1 MNRRNSGLSSCGEPG
16 TLNIGFYP
24 HLRIC
29 GIAFLPDWKEN
40 TIDQLQVQVCMCG
53 FELIG
58 QQQHYSGRGVPL
70 ESRGQEMAALRLIG
84 LPP

>member
-1 MNRRNSGLSSCGEPG
+1 MSACGEPQ
-16 TLNIGFYP
+16 TLNIGFEPY
-24 HLRIC
+24 LRIC

-40 TIDQLQVQVCMCG
+40 TINQLQVQMCMCG

-58 QQQHYSGRGVPL
+58 QQLNYGGRGVPL
-70 ESRGQEMAALRLIG
+70 ESRGQKMATLRLIG